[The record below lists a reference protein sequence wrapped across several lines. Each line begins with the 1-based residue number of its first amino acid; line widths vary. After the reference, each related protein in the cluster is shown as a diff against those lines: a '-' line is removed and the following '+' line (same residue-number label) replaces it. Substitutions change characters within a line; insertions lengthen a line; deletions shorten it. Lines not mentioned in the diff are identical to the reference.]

1 VTIDPTEGKA
11 SRTDPKLV
19 QPDNTTPS
27 RKSPAHFATA
37 RDGLNTDKTDM
48 VETLRVRVA
57 MKKRRDTAGLHL

>member
-1 VTIDPTEGKA
+1 MVLTDGNA
-11 SRTDPKLV
+11 SRTEPMLE

-27 RKSPAHFATA
+27 TNSPAHFATA